1 MATGTYRTGFHL
13 KEPFRQK
20 PKLISVIVSA
30 ISPTSSAKAPFEGG
44 YL

>member
-13 KEPFRQK
+13 EESFRQK
-20 PKLISVIVSA
+20 SKLRSVIVSA
-30 ISPTSSAKAPFEGG
+30 ISPAPSAEAPFEGG